1 MEESVRE
8 KERLL
13 KMFKTNPEKY
23 ADYVSEHPFD
33 ASLVKMYNQQVNG
46 RLNDLRE
53 RANKIRRM
61 PGLSPKDRKSLL
73 EPIKEEQNIIK
84 RQITYNVNMID
95 EIESN

>member
-1 MEESVRE
+1 
-8 KERLL
+8 
-13 KMFKTNPEKY
+13 
-23 ADYVSEHPFD
+23 
-33 ASLVKMYNQQVNG
+33 
-46 RLNDLRE
+46 
-53 RANKIRRM
+53 M